1 LRHIVQ
7 QAQHRVDIGV
17 HRHHCLHSQFV
28 AELSSQIARESGYVS
43 PDEAYSAGLLHDIGL
58 LWLIE
63 YADDYLQMLV
73 DIPDERTLTASELER
88 FNEDHAEISSILASR
103 CGLPAGIS
111 DAIALHQAEAASLVT
126 AHPWFALLPP
136 PKNLPT
142 TGRPRRRSASRTP
155 AASPGWMDRFSSAC
169 WPTPPARFRIEL
181 APSVFR
187 SRPRC
192 SRAWGPAGN
201 AATSPGSIDSGIARA
216 ALGAFARS
224 SFGRGSSAW
233 TDFSLASR
241 LLLGLDAPVL
251 FIKPLRAVI

>member
-181 APSVFR
+181 APR
-187 SRPRC
+187 SSGRDRDALAPGALRATLPPVREVSTPASPAPHSAPLPEAVSAGAARPGRTSASPPGFCSGLMPRC
-192 SRAWGPAGN
+192 C
-201 AATSPGSIDSGIARA
+201 
-216 ALGAFARS
+216 S
-224 SFGRGSSAW
+224 SN
-233 TDFSLASR
+233 
-241 LLLGLDAPVL
+241 P
-251 FIKPLRAVI
+251 